1 MFEIIYTPK
10 YPLQAKYDTLN
21 YSTIVKKRKHLIKN
35 KKTAAPKDGLNTRD
49 LHEKI
54 KRIGYLKPFYREIC
68 TRIKSLKQLLSNRR
82 RCHPLPVH
90 YSPGNL

>member
-1 MFEIIYTPK
+1 M
-10 YPLQAKYDTLN
+10 
-21 YSTIVKKRKHLIKN
+21 YSQKI

-54 KRIGYLKPFYREIC
+54 KRIGYLKPFYREIYA
-68 TRIKSLKQLLSNRR
+68 RIKSLKPLWSDPR

-90 YSPGNL
+90 FSPGSLSAQQW